1 MQRGLHAVYR
11 VRRRVATGFAV
22 GLALVFGYHAVF
34 GHNGITAYAQKR
46 SEDRVLAGEIEKL
59 SSENALLKQ
68 HVDHLQSD
76 PDAIEHEA
84 RERLHYTRPGEVIY
98 TLDDRVQAAEGKP
111 SQGSAGAV
119 RERNEHSARP

>member
-1 MQRGLHAVYR
+1 MAI
-11 VRRRVATGFAV
+11 

-46 SEDRVLAGEIEKL
+46 SEDRVLAAEIEKL
-59 SSENALLKQ
+59 ESENARLKQ
-68 HVDHLQSD
+68 HVDHLQND

-98 TLDDRVQAAEGKP
+98 TLDDRVQADASRPGSNVQAGK
-111 SQGSAGAV
+111 SSSASPA
-119 RERNEHSARP
+119 NP